1 MVSYLAGAGAA
12 WLSVHAAFLPLHA
25 RACCF
30 SSRLLSRAVFPR
42 PVLHRKPGSRMSPEV
57 NLSEDF
63 CGKSPQTV

>member
-1 MVSYLAGAGAA
+1 VVSYLAGAGKA
-12 WLSVHAAFLPLHA
+12 WPSVHAAFLLYMLAPL
-25 RACCF
+25 F

-63 CGKSPQTV
+63 FGKSPKAV